1 MFLMANHCENVLRV
15 SGFNK
20 DIVCFDKKFRGGRDN
35 RDENYHFANLYPIP
49 DSSISDKC
57 EWCKKH
63 WSVKGNFYEQSFA
76 KDTLRNDEME
86 IFYYFDTPNVAPEL
100 LIQYVSA
107 EFAELEFMLVSSE
120 PSNDIRSL
128 KVYGSGE
135 IKSEEEL
142 DDEEIAYWF
151 GEDEF

>member
-1 MFLMANHCENVLRV
+1 MANHCENVLRV
-15 SGFNK
+15 SGYNH
-20 DIVCFDKKFRGGRDN
+20 DIVCFDEKFRGGK
-35 RDENYHFANLYPIP
+35 EYSEQNYHFANLYPIP
-49 DSSISDKC
+49 NSSIPDKC
-57 EWCKKH
+57 EWCKEH

-86 IFYYFDTPNVAPEL
+86 TYYYFDTPNVAPEL

-128 KVYGSGE
+128 KVYSGGE
-135 IKSEEEL
+135 MKSEEEL

-151 GEDEF
+151 GEDEI